1 MDLIEQVKV
10 QLLKQIETLERRDTI
25 SASLDHKGRLVLVDD
40 IEEAVQLANFISPE
54 HVCLSIHDPWSWTDK
69 IRNAGG
75 LFLGRYSPE
84 VVGDYIAGPSHVMP
98 TGGTAR
104 FSSAL
109 GVHQFIRTMPIINL
123 KPDGF
128 EQMVKAVSIIARSEG
143 LTAHASA
150 MEMRMPSKE
159 ASK

>member
-1 MDLIEQVKV
+1 
-10 QLLKQIETLERRDTI
+10 
-25 SASLDHKGRLVLVDD
+25 
-40 IEEAVQLANFISPE
+40 
-54 HVCLSIHDPWSWTDK
+54 
-69 IRNAGG
+69 
-75 LFLGRYSPE
+75 LGRYSPE

-128 EQMVKAVSIIARSEG
+128 EKMVKAVSIIARSEG
-143 LTAHASA
+143 LTAHANA
-150 MEMRMPSKE
+150 MEMRLLSEE
-159 ASK
+159 ASE